1 MYIVHSSTTTDLKI
15 AVTKMM
21 LFIAFSNH
29 HNPLIKSDNNFITE
43 KLAAGEVSELERE
56 YLRKLNRS
64 AKDNCVAQIQQETSC
79 QMLILHFRTQ
89 NEEIK
94 YHFREAPYGVARLR
108 VFVLGF
114 RQAMSFTNH
123 FLPKML

>member
-1 MYIVHSSTTTDLKI
+1 
-15 AVTKMM
+15 MM
-21 LFIAFSNH
+21 TFLSLLATIID
-29 HNPLIKSDNNFITE
+29 PLIKSENNFITE

-89 NEEIK
+89 NEDTK
-94 YHFREAPYGVARLR
+94 YHFREAHSGVALSLQI
-108 VFVLGF
+108 FVLGF
-114 RQAMSFTNH
+114 R
-123 FLPKML
+123 